1 MSPDPL
7 VDIVTCNLA
16 RVLHKRR
23 LWLALFGLD
32 DVACMLHRWVQA
44 DVATLGRLLKEAR
57 DA

>member
-1 MSPDPL
+1 MNDPL

-32 DVACMLHRWVQA
+32 DVACMLHRWVRD
-44 DVATLGRLLKEAR
+44 DVATLGRLLGER
-57 DA
+57 DAR